1 MIRNL
6 LKICFKNFSLF
17 YEYIFL
23 MFNLGIFS
31 LKFCC
36 FVTFLALNIITIFSA
51 FSNSFPN
58 FNLYM
63 NRIRIYKNDNGPMN

>member
-1 MIRNL
+1 
-6 LKICFKNFSLF
+6 
-17 YEYIFL
+17 